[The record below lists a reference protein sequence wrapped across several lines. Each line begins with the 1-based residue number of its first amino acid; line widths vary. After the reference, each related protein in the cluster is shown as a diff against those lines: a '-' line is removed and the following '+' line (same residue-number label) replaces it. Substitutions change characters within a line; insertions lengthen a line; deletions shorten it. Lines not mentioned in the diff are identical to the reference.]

1 MARPA
6 WWTVAAVLGA
16 AVLAWAGYVVST
28 SPIALRQWLVHPSA
42 SWLLAHGANPHP
54 VRLALPPRQP
64 LSAVARLGGKLFVDS
79 ALSGSGKLSCAS
91 CHNPAHAY
99 APANNLSVQL
109 GGGAMR
115 TAGVRAVPSLEYLYR
130 QQNFSIGPDNAENEA
145 VSLQQLAASGNK
157 AARTTKTVQ
166 STAQA
171 AQNLVPQGGLFWDG
185 RANTLQQQAGGPLFN
200 PMEMDAGS
208 VSAVAARLQHAPYAR
223 DFTQLFGPS
232 IFQDPTLLVSEA
244 LFAISRYQI
253 EDPRFHPFTSKF
265 DAWVQGK
272 ARFTPAELG
281 GYLAFNDPK
290 RGNCAACHLDQ
301 PTSDGLPPLFTDTQ
315 YEALGVPRNPSIPA
329 NHDPHH
335 FDLGLCG
342 PYRSDL
348 KAQTAYCGMFLTPT
362 LRNVA
367 TRHAFF
373 HNGIYHSLQ
382 QVLTFY
388 NFRSAAPQKIYPHG
402 PTGTI
407 LVDDDLP
414 PAYRANVDHTDPPF
428 DRKPGERPPMSTQ
441 DMRDIIAFLQTLT
454 DGYAA
459 HP

>member
-6 WWTVAAVLGA
+6 WRVVTTAFGAVVVAGA
-16 AVLAWAGYVVST
+16 AYAVSK
-28 SPIALRQWLVHPSA
+28 SPIALGQWLAQPRA
-42 SWLLAHGANPHP
+42 SWLLAQGAYPHP
-54 VRLALPPRQP
+54 VRLVLPPQRP

-99 APANNLSVQL
+99 APANDLSVQL
-109 GGGAMR
+109 GGGAMH

-130 QQNFSIGPDNAENEA
+130 QQNFSIGPDNEENET
-145 VSLQQLAASGNK
+145 VSLQQLVASGNR
-157 AARTTKTVQ
+157 AARATKTVQ

-171 AQNLVPQGGLFWDG
+171 AQNMVPQGGLFWDG

-200 PMEMDAGS
+200 PVEMDAGS
-208 VSAVAARLQHAPYAR
+208 VSAVATRLQHSAYAQ
-223 DFTQLFGPS
+223 DFTQLFGPG
-232 IFQDPTLLVSEA
+232 IFQDPKLLVSEA

-253 EDPRFHPFTSKF
+253 EDPSFHPFTSKF

-272 ARFTPAELG
+272 ARLNPAELR

-290 RGNCAACHLDQ
+290 RGNCAACHLDR
-301 PTSDGLPPLFTDTQ
+301 PTPDGLPPLFTDTQ

-329 NHDPHH
+329 NRDPRY

-342 PYRSDL
+342 PYRRDL

-373 HNGIYHSLQ
+373 HNGVYHSLQ
-382 QVLTFY
+382 QVLAFY
-388 NFRSAAPQKIYPHG
+388 DFRSTEPQKIYPRG
-402 PTGTI
+402 PAGMV

-414 PAYRANVDHTDPPF
+414 AAYRGNVDHVDPPF

-441 DMRDIIAFLQTLT
+441 DMHDIIAFLQTLT

-459 HP
+459 HD